1 MIRADR
7 LLRPNSCIKG
17 KGIDTKIRKP
27 FINGAS
33 PVDVRVALLQRGV
46 WMGLRW
52 LDACRQVRR
61 WAAPHVAATILVTV
75 SVPLCV
81 HAQSVARCDAS
92 RRVRTVAFAGSPHF
106 ADAMMAGAIVTRG
119 GSLISRIL
127 RRGLP
132 CIDTLEVRRDALR
145 IAVLH
150 RQAGWFLAAV
160 TPRIIPNSKGL
171 GIVFDITP
179 GVEAKLDTVSITGLP
194 PTPAGRAPFD
204 VSLRA
209 LKGKRFDRVKTDS
222 VVEAVVA
229 RLRDVGYARAG
240 RPANRIVIDTA
251 TAKVALSLAF
261 ALGQRLTIGAIHVSL
276 EGIDTVRTRV
286 DSAGVMSLIDL
297 RVGKRYSAAGIVDAQ
312 RDLYRTDAFRL
323 VLIDTV
329 VRKTPAAT
337 GADSLID
344 LRISLAEART
354 RNARVG
360 LGWAT
365 QDCIRVQG
373 RITDRSF
380 LGVGRRVELNA
391 RASKIGVGSPVGFA
405 PGLCSAQVRTDQFS
419 RKLNYYL
426 GTTLSSSR
434 FFGRAVSPVVTVYTE
449 RRSEPEVYLRETAI
463 GALFELSTQFD
474 RRLAGTVGFQYEN
487 GKTIT
492 DPAVSCTRFAQ
503 CRPEDYVLSFFGR
516 SIGIINS
523 SLSFDRTNDAVNP
536 TNGGR
541 TRVEVRA
548 GQTSSQIVSSLRFYR
563 TSGEGT
569 AYFPLFNG
577 TFATRVQLSRAFA
590 PGAPLVD
597 GSPLIPQQERLFA
610 GGQNSVRGYQQNL
623 LGALVYVVK
632 SVNDSVVAGIPVVVA
647 TSNTKF
653 DVVPRGG
660 TALFVANFEYRHGAR
675 WISNQLQLATFVD
688 VGDVWEAHAGG
699 FHVSDLRATPG
710 VGLRLVTPLGPFRVD
725 IGYSPYEPRAG
736 RALYFTPRD
745 SSGNFGQIQCASP
758 GNRVSIDPNKPG
770 DIFTCPSTFRPSSSR
785 GVLSRLAFHFGL
797 GQAF

>member
-1 MIRADR
+1 MSMR
-7 LLRPNSCIKG
+7 LRRVDARP
-17 KGIDTKIRKP
+17 R
-27 FINGAS
+27 
-33 PVDVRVALLQRGV
+33 VRP
-46 WMGLRW
+46 
-52 LDACRQVRR
+52 
-61 WAAPHVAATILVTV
+61 WAAPRVVATMLLAIVGL
-75 SVPLCV
+75 PLGL
-81 HAQSVARCDAS
+81 HAQGLARCDAS
-92 RRVRTVAFAGSPHF
+92 RRVRTVAFVGSPYF
-106 ADAMMAGAIVTRG
+106 ADAMMAGAIVTHG
-119 GSLISRIL
+119 GSLLARVL
-127 RRGLP
+127 HRGLP
-132 CIDTLEVRRDALR
+132 CVDTLEVRRDALR

-160 TPRIIPNSKGL
+160 TPRFVPNGKGL
-171 GIVFDITP
+171 NIVFDITP
-179 GVEAKLDTVSITGLP
+179 GVEAKLDTISITGLP
-194 PTPAGRAPFD
+194 PTPSGRSPFD
-204 VSLRA
+204 VRLRA
-209 LKGKRFDRVKTDS
+209 LKGQRFDRVKTDS

-229 RLRDVGYARAG
+229 RLRDVGYARTR
-240 RPANRIVIDTA
+240 RPENRIVIDTA
-251 TAKVALSLAF
+251 TAKVALSLVF
-261 ALGQRLTIGAIHVSL
+261 APGPPLTIGAIHVL
-276 EGIDTVRTRV
+276 VEGIDTARTHV
-286 DSAGVMSLIDL
+286 DSAGVMSLIGL
-297 RVGKRYSAAGIVDAQ
+297 RAGKRYSASGIVDAQ

-329 VRKTPAAT
+329 AGKTVAGA

-391 RASKIGVGSPVGFA
+391 RASKIGVGSPVDFA

-419 RKLNYYL
+419 QKLNYYL

-434 FFGRAVSPVVTVYTE
+434 FFGRAVSPVATLYTE
-449 RRSEPEVYLRETAI
+449 RRSEPDVYLRETAI
-463 GALFELSTQFD
+463 GALFELSTQFN
-474 RRLAGTVGFQYEN
+474 RRLTGTTGFQYEN

-516 SIGIINS
+516 SIGILNS
-523 SLSFDRTNDAVNP
+523 SLSYDRTNDAINP
-536 TNGGR
+536 TGGGR

-548 GQTSSQIVSSLRFYR
+548 GQTSSQIVSTLRFYR
-563 TSGEGT
+563 TSGEAT
-569 AYFPLFNG
+569 AYLRLLNG

-590 PGAPLVD
+590 PGAALVD

-632 SVNDSVVAGIPVVVA
+632 SVNDSVVGGVPVVVA

-660 TALFVANFEYRHGAR
+660 TALFVANFEYRHGVR
-675 WISNQLQLATFVD
+675 WISSQLQVATFVD
-688 VGDVWEAHAGG
+688 VGDVWEAHSDG
-699 FHVSDLRATPG
+699 FHVGDLRATPG
-710 VGLRLVTPLGPFRVD
+710 IGLRLVTPLGPFRVD

-745 SSGNFGQIQCASP
+745 SSGKFGQIRCASP